1 MERNNVNEMKH
12 FKTLAAYLDYM
23 QLPRPEHPMLSVMV
37 AQGEG
42 YLPCPRESS
51 PPISADC
58 YSISLKK
65 KIHGD
70 LNYGRTKYDFTNGAL
85 IFIAPRQIVQW
96 DSSVVFEQKG
106 FSINFHE
113 DFLKGTELAQQIK
126 KYGFFSYSVN
136 EALHLSPK
144 EEKQMESIVGN
155 IDIEY
160 HNNQDDFSKDIII
173 SQLSTLLK
181 YANRFYERQ
190 FLNRK
195 ELSHNLLEQFNQ
207 QLETYSESGKLQEKG
222 IPNIEQIAEKMA
234 VSQRY
239 LSDTLKKETGKT
251 TTEHLQLYL
260 IDQSKNILLK
270 PGKSIAEV
278 AYELGFDYPQ
288 YFSRLFKKKEG
299 ISPTEY
305 REKYSLN

>member
-1 MERNNVNEMKH
+1 
-12 FKTLAAYLDYM
+12 
-23 QLPRPEHPMLSVMV
+23 MLSVFNSK
-37 AQGEG
+37 GEG

-51 PPISADC
+51 PPITNNC

-65 KIHGD
+65 YVEGN

-85 IFIAPRQIVQW
+85 IFIAPRQVLQW
-96 DSSVVFEQKG
+96 DNSVVFEQKG

-144 EEKQMESIVGN
+144 EEKQIESIVGT
-155 IDIEY
+155 IEIEY
-160 HNNQDDFSKDIII
+160 QNNQDAYSKEIII
-173 SQLSTLLK
+173 SQLDTLLK

-195 ELSHNLLEQFNQ
+195 EISNDLLEQFNQ
-207 QLETYSESGKLQEKG
+207 HLSKYFESEQLQEKG
-222 IPNIEQIAEKMA
+222 IPSIEQIADKMS

-251 TTEHLQLYL
+251 TTEHLHLHL
-260 IDQSKNILLK
+260 IDEAKNLLLQ
-270 PGKSIAEV
+270 PTKSISEV
-278 AYELGFDYPQ
+278 AYELGFEYPP

-305 REKYSLN
+305 REKYKLN

>member
-1 MERNNVNEMKH
+1 MKH
-12 FKTLAAYLDYM
+12 FKTLSSYLEYLE
-23 QLPRPEHPMLSVMV
+23 LPRPEHPMLSVFNSK
-37 AQGEG
+37 GDG

-51 PPISADC
+51 PPITNDC

-65 KIHGD
+65 FVKGD

-85 IFIAPRQIVQW
+85 IFIAPRQILQW
-96 DSSVVFEQKG
+96 DNSVVFEHKG

-144 EEKQMESIVGN
+144 EERQIESIVEN
-155 IDIEY
+155 IEIEY
-160 HNNQDDFSKDIII
+160 QNNQDAFSKEIII
-173 SQLSTLLK
+173 SQLDTLLK

-195 ELSHNLLEQFNQ
+195 EISNNLLEQFNHHLIEYFESG
-207 QLETYSESGKLQEKG
+207 QLEERG
-222 IPNIEQIAEKMA
+222 IPSIEQIANKML

-251 TTEHLQLYL
+251 TTEHLHLHL
-260 IDQSKNILLK
+260 IDKAKNILLQ
-270 PGKSIAEV
+270 PNKSISEV
-278 AYELGFDYPQ
+278 AYELGFEYPQ

-305 REKYSLN
+305 REKYKLN

>member
-1 MERNNVNEMKH
+1 MQH
-12 FKTLAAYLDYM
+12 FKTLSEYIAYLE
-23 QLPRPEHPMLSVMV
+23 LPGPEHPMFSVFS
-37 AQGEG
+37 ARGEDF
-42 YLPCPRESS
+42 LPCPKESS
-51 PPISADC
+51 PPITNDC

-65 KIHGD
+65 IVKGD
-70 LNYGRTKYDFTNGAL
+70 LNYGRTTYDFTNGAL
-85 IFIAPRQIVQW
+85 IFIAPRQVLQW
-96 DSSVVFEQKG
+96 DSSVVYEQKG

-126 KYGFFSYSVN
+126 KYGFFSYAVN

-144 EEKQMESIVGN
+144 EEKQIESIVEN
-155 IDIEY
+155 INIEY
-160 HNNQDDFSKDIII
+160 QNNQDEFSKDIII
-173 SQLSTLLK
+173 SQLITLFK

-195 ELSHNLLEQFNQ
+195 ELSTSLLERFNLQVSQFFETG
-207 QLETYSESGKLQEKG
+207 QLQKKG
-222 IPNIEQIAEKMA
+222 IPSIEQIAAKIS

-251 TTEHLQLYL
+251 TTEHLQLLL
-260 IDQSKNILLK
+260 IDEAKNLLLQ
-270 PGKSIAEV
+270 PSKSIAEV
-278 AYELGFDYPQ
+278 AYELGFEYPP

-305 REKYSLN
+305 REKYKLN

>member
-1 MERNNVNEMKH
+1 MQH
-12 FKTLAAYLDYM
+12 FKTLSSYLEYLD
-23 QLPRPEHPMLSVMV
+23 LPRPEHPMLSVFNSKED
-37 AQGEG
+37 GH
-42 YLPCPRESS
+42 LPCPRQSS
-51 PPISADC
+51 PPITNDC
-58 YSISLKK
+58 YSISFKK
-65 KIHGD
+65 YVEGN

-85 IFIAPRQIVQW
+85 IFIAPRQVLQW

-113 DFLKGTELAQQIK
+113 DFLKGTELAEQIK

-144 EEKQMESIVGN
+144 EEKQIASIVKN
-155 IDIEY
+155 IEIEY
-160 HNNQDDFSKDIII
+160 QNNQDAFSKEIII
-173 SQLSTLLK
+173 SQLDTLLK

-195 ELSHNLLEQFNQ
+195 EISNNLLEQFNRH
-207 QLETYSESGKLQEKG
+207 LTEYLESGQLQEKG
-222 IPNIEQIAEKMA
+222 IPSIEQIADKMSF
-234 VSQRY
+234 SQRY

-251 TTEHLQLYL
+251 TTEHLHLHL
-260 IDQSKNILLK
+260 IDKAKNILLQ
-270 PGKSIAEV
+270 PNKSISEV
-278 AYELGFDYPQ
+278 AYELGFEYPP

-305 REKYSLN
+305 REKYKLN

>member
-1 MERNNVNEMKH
+1 MKH
-12 FKTLAAYLDYM
+12 FKTLAAYLEYM
-23 QLPRPEHPMLSVMV
+23 QLPPSEHPMLSILY
-37 AQGEG
+37 AKGENF
-42 YLPCPRESS
+42 LPCPRESS
-51 PPISADC
+51 PPISTDC

-65 KIHGD
+65 IVKGH
-70 LNYGRTKYDFTNGAL
+70 LNYGRTNYDFTNGAL
-85 IFIAPRQIVQW
+85 IFLAPRQVLQW

-144 EEKQMESIVGN
+144 EEKQIESIVEN
-155 IDIEY
+155 IEIEY
-160 HNNQDDFSKDIII
+160 YNNQDEFSKDIII
-173 SQLSTLLK
+173 SQLSTLFK

-190 FLNRK
+190 FLHRK
-195 ELSHNLLEQFNQ
+195 ELSNSLLEQFQANLNQ
-207 QLETYSESGKLQEKG
+207 YFETGQLQEKG
-222 IPNIEQIAEKMA
+222 VPSIEQLANKLS

-251 TTEHLQLYL
+251 TTEHLQLFL
-260 IDQSKNILLK
+260 IEEAKNILLQ
-270 PGKSIAEV
+270 PNKSIAEV
-278 AYELGFDYPQ
+278 AYELGFEYPQ

-299 ISPTEY
+299 LSPSAF
-305 REKYSLN
+305 RDKYKLN

>member
-1 MERNNVNEMKH
+1 
-12 FKTLAAYLDYM
+12 
-23 QLPRPEHPMLSVMV
+23 MLSVLS
-37 AQGEG
+37 ATDDDF
-42 YLPCPRESS
+42 LPCPKASS
-51 PPISADC
+51 PPITTDC

-65 KIHGD
+65 IIKGQ
-70 LNYGRTKYDFTNGAL
+70 LNYGRTQYDFTNGAL
-85 IFIAPRQIVQW
+85 IFMAPRQVLQW

-113 DFLKGTELAQQIK
+113 NFLKGTSLAQQIK
-126 KYGFFSYSVN
+126 KYGFFSYSAN

-144 EEKQMESIVGN
+144 EEKQLESIVAN
-155 IDIEY
+155 IEIEY
-160 HNNQDDFSKDIII
+160 HNNQDAFSKDIII

-195 ELSHNLLEQFNQ
+195 EWSTDLLTQFNAHLDDYFASG
-207 QLETYSESGKLQEKG
+207 QLQAKG
-222 IPNIEQIAEKMA
+222 IPTIEQLAQKLS

-260 IDQSKNILLK
+260 IDEAKNSLLQ
-270 PGKSIAEV
+270 PNKSISEV
-278 AYELGFDYPQ
+278 AYELGFEYPQ
-288 YFSRLFKKKEG
+288 YFSRLFKKREG
-299 ISPTEY
+299 LSPSAY
-305 REKYSLN
+305 IEKYRMN

>member
-1 MERNNVNEMKH
+1 MQH
-12 FKTLAAYLDYM
+12 FKSLSSYLDYLE
-23 QLPRPEHPMLSVMV
+23 LPRPEHPMLSVFNSK
-37 AQGEG
+37 GDG

-51 PPISADC
+51 PPITNDC
-58 YSISLKK
+58 YSISFKK
-65 KIHGD
+65 YVEGD

-85 IFIAPRQIVQW
+85 IFIAPRQILQW
-96 DSSVVFEQKG
+96 DSSVVFERKG

-113 DFLKGTELAQQIK
+113 DFLKGTDLAQQIK

-144 EEKQMESIVGN
+144 EEKQIESIVST
-155 IDIEY
+155 IEIEY
-160 HNNQDDFSKDIII
+160 QNNQDAFSKEIII
-173 SQLSTLLK
+173 SQLSTLFK

-195 ELSHNLLEQFNQ
+195 ELSNNLLERFN
-207 QLETYSESGKLQEKG
+207 LKLSEYFELGELQEKG
-222 IPNIEQIAEKMA
+222 IPSIEQIANKMS

-251 TTEHLQLYL
+251 TTEHLHLHL
-260 IDQSKNILLK
+260 INEAKNILLN
-270 PGKSIAEV
+270 PNKSISEV
-278 AYELGFDYPQ
+278 AYELGFEYPQ

-305 REKYSLN
+305 REKYKLN

>member
-1 MERNNVNEMKH
+1 MKH
-12 FKTLAAYLDYM
+12 FKTLSAYFDYM
-23 QLPRPEHPMLSVMV
+23 QLPRPEHPMLSVLS
-37 AQGEG
+37 ATGDSF
-42 YLPCPRESS
+42 LPCPRKSS
-51 PPISADC
+51 PPISNDC

-65 KIHGD
+65 VIKGN

-85 IFIAPRQIVQW
+85 IFLAPRQVLQW

-113 DFLKGTELAQQIK
+113 DFLKGTELVHQIK

-144 EEKQMESIVGN
+144 EEKQIESIVEN
-155 IDIEY
+155 IEIEY
-160 HNNQDDFSKDIII
+160 QNNQDEFSKDIII

-195 ELSHNLLEQFNQ
+195 ELSNDLLGQFNQ
-207 QLETYSESGKLQEKG
+207 QLDVYFESGELKEKG
-222 IPNIEQIAEKMA
+222 VPSIEQLAEKMS
-234 VSQRY
+234 VSRRY

-260 IDQSKNILLK
+260 IDEAKNILLK
-270 PGKSIAEV
+270 PNKSIAEV
-278 AYELGFDYPQ
+278 AYELGFEYPQ

-299 ISPTEY
+299 LSPTEY
-305 REKYSLN
+305 REKFKMN

>member
-1 MERNNVNEMKH
+1 MQH
-12 FKTLAAYLDYM
+12 FKTLSAFFDYI
-23 QLPRPEHPMLSVMV
+23 QLPSPEHPMFSVLS
-37 AQGEG
+37 ATGDSF
-42 YLPCPRESS
+42 LPCPRESS
-51 PPISADC
+51 PPITNDC

-65 KIHGD
+65 VVKGN

-85 IFIAPRQIVQW
+85 IFISPRQVLQW

-113 DFLKGTELAQQIK
+113 DFLKGTELAEQIK
-126 KYGFFSYSVN
+126 KYGFFSYTVN

-144 EEKQMESIVGN
+144 EERQLESIVDN
-155 IDIEY
+155 IGTEY

-195 ELSHNLLEQFNQ
+195 ELLSDMLEQFIN
-207 QLETYSESGKLQEKG
+207 QLEVYLQSGQLQEKG
-222 IPNIEQIAEKMA
+222 VPSIEQLAAGMS

-260 IDQSKNILLK
+260 ISEAKNILLK
-270 PGKSIAEV
+270 PKKSIAEV
-278 AYELGFDYPQ
+278 AYELGFEYPQ

-299 ISPTEY
+299 LSPSEY
-305 REKYSLN
+305 RDKHRLN

>member
-1 MERNNVNEMKH
+1 MQH
-12 FKTLAAYLDYM
+12 FKTLSAYIDYLE
-23 QLPRPEHPMLSVMV
+23 LPGPEHPMLSVFS
-37 AQGEG
+37 ATGDG
-42 YLPCPRESS
+42 FLPCPKESS
-51 PPISADC
+51 PPITNDC

-65 KIHGD
+65 IVKGD
-70 LNYGRTKYDFTNGAL
+70 LNYGRTTYDFTNGAL
-85 IFIAPRQIVQW
+85 ICIAPRQVLQW
-96 DSSVVFEQKG
+96 NSSVVYDQKG

-113 DFLKGTELAQQIK
+113 DFLKGTELAHQIK

-144 EEKQMESIVGN
+144 EEKQLESIVEN
-155 IDIEY
+155 IEIEY
-160 HNNQDDFSKDIII
+160 QNNQDEFSKDIII

-195 ELSHNLLEQFNQ
+195 ELSNNLLEQFNQ
-207 QLETYSESGKLQEKG
+207 QVSEYLESGQLQEKG
-222 IPNIEQIAEKMA
+222 IPSIEQIADKMS

-251 TTEHLQLYL
+251 TTEHLQLLL
-260 IDQSKNILLK
+260 IDEAKNMLLQ
-270 PGKSIAEV
+270 PSKSIAEV
-278 AYELGFDYPQ
+278 AYELGFEYPH

-299 ISPTEY
+299 VSPTVY
-305 REKYSLN
+305 REKYRMN